1 MVLCRVMEGE
11 GVTKKCRF
19 IIEIFFPL
27 ERISSEDQ
35 VKKKKKKNK
44 NKKNKKGAVGELN
57 QVNFNARNQNL

>member
-35 VKKKKKKNK
+35 VKKKKNRKEKTYLTRRGPLMN
-44 NKKNKKGAVGELN
+44 
-57 QVNFNARNQNL
+57 

>member
-35 VKKKKKKNK
+35 VKKKQKTE
-44 NKKNKKGAVGELN
+44 NKKLISQERG
-57 QVNFNARNQNL
+57 R

>member
-35 VKKKKKKNK
+35 VKKKKTEKKK
-44 NKKNKKGAVGELN
+44 LIEQEGD
-57 QVNFNARNQNL
+57 R